1 MTPKQYYD
9 WVSEE
14 LKSNKNADNNIDIF
28 NYTSGMVEECA
39 EFLKIINRGIL
50 HSDIDRVKLMEET
63 GDFLWYLTACHC
75 LKHGNF
81 NKFHKLMIIMNSNVP
96 KYMEV
101 NALICDSSKLMGLYR
116 KRIFFGREISEE
128 SMEEIYER
136 TFVRFFHL
144 ISYFGFFFS
153 DIAEHNKKKL
163 DERYPKGRDSKYYI
177 ELNFR
182 EK

>member
-1 MTPKQYYD
+1 MTTRDYYA

-14 LKSNKNADNNIDIF
+14 LKSNKNGDNNIDIF
-28 NYTSGMVEECA
+28 NYASGMVEECA

-50 HSDIDRVKLMEET
+50 HSDVDRIKLIEET
-63 GDFLWYLTACHC
+63 GDFLWYMTACHC
-75 LKHGNF
+75 LKYGNF
-81 NKFHKLMIIMNSNVP
+81 NKFNELMIRMNGNAP

-101 NALICDSSKLMGLYR
+101 NALICDTSKLMGLYR

-128 SMEEIYER
+128 VIEEVYER
-136 TFVRFFHL
+136 SFVRFFHL
-144 ISYFGFFFS
+144 INYFGLFFS
-153 DIAEHNKKKL
+153 DVAVYNKQKL
-163 DERYPKGRDSKYYI
+163 DERYPQGRNSNYYI